1 MRDSTVDKK
10 HWYDGFFYDK
20 LIAPNQDRLFSEIKK
35 IIEPESTV
43 LDVGCGTGRFSFQL
57 SEHCQSIVGV
67 DLSSKNISVA
77 ESNLKSSNISNISF
91 VHGNA
96 IDLQKRT
103 NVKFDY
109 AVTTYVIHE
118 MDEEDRIEILKE
130 MKQVANKIIIG
141 DYIVPTP
148 NSFMGKV
155 NVIVEYLAG
164 RGHYNNFKSF
174 VKNGGLISLL
184 KEANLH
190 LVTEIGNKPQTAHLV
205 VVE

>member
-1 MRDSTVDKK
+1 MGNSTTDKK
-10 HWYDGFFYDK
+10 HWYDGLFYDK

-35 IIEPESTV
+35 IIEPGSTV
-43 LDVGCGTGRFSFQL
+43 VDVGCGTGRFSFNL
-57 SEHCQSIVGV
+57 AEHCKSIVGV

-77 ESNLKSSNISNISF
+77 KSNLKSSNATNIRF

-96 IDLQKRT
+96 VDLQKQT
-103 NVKFDY
+103 NEKFDY

-118 MDEEDRIEILKE
+118 MDKEDRIEILNE
-130 MKQVANKIIIG
+130 MKEVANKIIIG

-148 NSFMGKV
+148 STFMGKV

-164 RGHYNNFKSF
+164 TEHYNNFKSF
-174 VKNGGLISLL
+174 VKSGGLISLV
-184 KEANLH
+184 KDANLK
-190 LVTEIGNKPQTAHLV
+190 LVQEIRNKPRTAHLV